1 MILHLS
7 HSEPIGTSFTD
18 SRGHRL
24 RALACLLYSIH

>member
-7 HSEPIGTSFTD
+7 HSEPIGTEFADD
-18 SRGHRL
+18 SGRIL

>member
-7 HSEPIGTSFTD
+7 HSEPIGTEFTD
-18 SRGHRL
+18 SHGHTL